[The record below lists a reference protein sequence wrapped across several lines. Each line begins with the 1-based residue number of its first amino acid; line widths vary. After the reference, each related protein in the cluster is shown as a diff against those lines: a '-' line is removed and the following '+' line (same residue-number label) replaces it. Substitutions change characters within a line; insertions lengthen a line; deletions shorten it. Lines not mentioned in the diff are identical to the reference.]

1 MFSTKNCWPRR
12 SESACATRRAM
23 TSVGPPAGNP
33 TTTRTGRFGYPCA
46 IDGATPVSSNMAARI
61 PSKTGI
67 VALSRN
73 IFLWR
78 LGEGTLQNKGNHGRF
93 GLAAARLIGPGPV
106 ATEVIWVSRE
116 RKYFYKRG

>member
-23 TSVGPPAGNP
+23 TSVGPPGGNP
-33 TTTRTGRFGYPCA
+33 TTTRTGRLGYPCA

-67 VALSRN
+67 VALPLD

-78 LGEGTLQNKGNHGRF
+78 HHRRGHPSEQGRPRNEDYGMTAHGGKADLIQRQ
-93 GLAAARLIGPGPV
+93 ARLPV
-106 ATEVIWVSRE
+106 LTRD
-116 RKYFYKRG
+116 RRP